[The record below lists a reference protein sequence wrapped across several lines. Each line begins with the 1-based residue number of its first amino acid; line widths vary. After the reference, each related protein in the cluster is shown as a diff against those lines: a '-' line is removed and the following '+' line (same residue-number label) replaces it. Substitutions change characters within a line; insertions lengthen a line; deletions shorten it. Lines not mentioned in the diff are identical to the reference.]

1 MIRRLFPGVDRIK
14 RGVSLSGAVLALA
27 AALLLTLAACAA
39 DARSGPPAAPSPAP
53 TATLAPTFPPVPTPT
68 APPRKQL
75 TPAPTV
81 PPERVL
87 SPLSVPEAG
96 RCQGRECLS
105 GSSAGLDYPTGIVA
119 LEGFLSERESMDLEQ
134 QPVVCP
140 AFVVLDG
147 SSDFM
152 AALRRSAL
160 IPRDSLGRPVIN
172 LAWEGLSADIQ
183 QALSASG
190 PAQPVEIMALVLPAG
205 RRSLTACS
213 SPIEVARI
221 NRPYPIPTQP
231 GAGAELEVREYRLDQ
246 PPAADGFAYA
256 RVWEELGDR
265 LETSASQRNIMVQ
278 RMIANNLALRPFDL
292 RLRLVRDDPEQETYF
307 RLYRG
312 ALLLRDRITTIGPV
326 SLRPGDPDR
335 GDPGDFAMLVDSEL
349 VRRDSIER
357 WDSRSGLSPY
367 FVGQHLMWVDVTDD
381 PGTLSRVDLVHV
393 MRDGAVIYT
402 HPVQE
407 PDLTRPELV
416 GFWGYDSHW
425 ALETIDSVVIDGQPV
440 NAQYG
445 YEASFGFQVLRGKPF
460 YFFSRGGR
468 IGVVYDGREV
478 ALNYNEVPHETCCGL
493 TALSPRS
500 TDRLVWFF
508 ARRGDEWFY
517 VEIDV

>member
-231 GAGAELEVREYRLDQ
+231 GAGAGARI
-246 PPAADGFAYA
+246 PPGPAA
-256 RVWEELGDR
+256 
-265 LETSASQRNIMVQ
+265 
-278 RMIANNLALRPFDL
+278 
-292 RLRLVRDDPEQETYF
+292 
-307 RLYRG
+307 
-312 ALLLRDRITTIGPV
+312 
-326 SLRPGDPDR
+326 
-335 GDPGDFAMLVDSEL
+335 
-349 VRRDSIER
+349 RR
-357 WDSRSGLSPY
+357 
-367 FVGQHLMWVDVTDD
+367 
-381 PGTLSRVDLVHV
+381 
-393 MRDGAVIYT
+393 
-402 HPVQE
+402 
-407 PDLTRPELV
+407 
-416 GFWGYDSHW
+416 
-425 ALETIDSVVIDGQPV
+425 
-440 NAQYG
+440 
-445 YEASFGFQVLRGKPF
+445 
-460 YFFSRGGR
+460 
-468 IGVVYDGREV
+468 
-478 ALNYNEVPHETCCGL
+478 
-493 TALSPRS
+493 
-500 TDRLVWFF
+500 
-508 ARRGDEWFY
+508 
-517 VEIDV
+517 